1 MKIIREP
8 RYREEFTH
16 AIEHDGVEYVRK
28 EYISGNDF
36 HTINWSLLNDE
47 YESTIHYYSDGW
59 TKDGF
64 LGKDNPVPPQEI
76 KVDTELNSVESISD
90 KWVTDDT
97 DSFYY

>member
-16 AIEHDGVEYVRK
+16 AIEHNGVEYVRK

-36 HTINWSLLNDE
+36 HIINWSLLDDE

-64 LGKDNPVPPQEI
+64 LGKDNPVPEI
-76 KVDTELNSVESISD
+76 EQIFLD
-90 KWVTDDT
+90 KYMITT
-97 DSFYY
+97 NRKNYHYEQIK